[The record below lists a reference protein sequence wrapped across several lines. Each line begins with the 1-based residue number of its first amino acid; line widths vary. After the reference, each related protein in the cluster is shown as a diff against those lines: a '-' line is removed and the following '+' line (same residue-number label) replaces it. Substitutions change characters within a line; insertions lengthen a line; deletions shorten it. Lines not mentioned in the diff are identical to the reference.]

1 MITKFFKWYEAQSE
15 LLQVAINFVAIIIAF
30 LIAARVETL
39 F

>member
-1 MITKFFKWYEAQSE
+1 MITRFFNWYEAQSE
-15 LLQVAINFVAIIIAF
+15 PLQVAINFVAIIIAF